1 MTTVALD
8 VMGGDNCPGIN
19 IDGAYDALNNISN
32 LKIKLVGPE
41 KTIADAVKGWEAGLK
56 ERIEIIDAPSVISP
70 EEIPT
75 RALKK
80 KDSSIVMGIE
90 LVKNHEADA
99 FISAGSTGAILAA
112 GTLIV
117 GRLPGVYRAPL
128 ATMIPTKKGFSLF
141 LDCGANVDAKPEW
154 LVQFAR
160 MGSIYMDKV
169 QDRPNSVVKLVNLGT
184 EEEKGNALTKSVNK
198 LLSELNDINYQGYI
212 ESRDVPYG
220 ESDIIVADAFTG
232 NAIIKTFEGTAG
244 VLLEVIKEVLKSSAL
259 TKLAALMLMKP
270 LKTRL
275 KSFDAAKCGGAI
287 LLGLKGVVIK
297 CHGNANRLEISTAIE
312 KACKY
317 VEADVSRLIESA
329 LNEQNET
336 LLSNE

>member
-8 VMGGDNCPGIN
+8 VMGGDNCPDVN
-19 IDGAYDALNNISN
+19 IDGAYDALNNIKN
-32 LKIKLVGPE
+32 LKIKLVGPKE
-41 KTIADAVKGWEAGLK
+41 RIADAIKEWNGELR
-56 ERIEIIDAPSVISP
+56 ERIEIVDAPAVISP
-70 EEIPT
+70 DEAPT
-75 RALKK
+75 KAIKK
-80 KDSSIVMGIE
+80 KDSSIVTGID

-112 GTLIV
+112 GTLII

-128 ATMIPTKKGFSLF
+128 ATMIPTRKGFSLF

-160 MGSIYMDKV
+160 MGSIYMSKV
-169 QDRPNSVVKLVNLGT
+169 LDRPNAVVKLVNLGT
-184 EEEKGNALTKSVNK
+184 EEEKGNMLTKAVNK
-198 LLSELNDINYQGYI
+198 SLSELKDINYQGYI

-220 ESDIIVADAFTG
+220 ESDIMVADAFTG

-244 VLLEVIKEVLKSSAL
+244 VLLGEIKEVFKSSAV
-259 TKLAALMLMKP
+259 TKLAALMVMKP
-270 LKTRL
+270 LKNRL
-275 KSFDAAKCGGAI
+275 KAFDAAKCGGAI

-317 VEADVSRLIESA
+317 IDADVSSLIESA
-329 LNEQNET
+329 LNE
-336 LLSNE
+336 

>member
-8 VMGGDNCPGIN
+8 VMGGDNCPAIN
-19 IDGAYDALNNISN
+19 IDGAYDALNNIKN
-32 LKIKLVGPE
+32 LKIKLVGP
-41 KTIADAVKGWEAGLK
+41 KNRIADAVKEWGTELR
-56 ERIEIIDAPSVISP
+56 ERIEIVDAPVVITP
-70 EEIPT
+70 EETPT
-75 RALKK
+75 KAIKK
-80 KDSSIVMGIE
+80 KDSSIVTGIE

-112 GTLIV
+112 GTLII

-128 ATMIPTKKGFSLF
+128 ATMIPTQKGFSLF
-141 LDCGANVDAKPEW
+141 LDCGANIDAKPEW

-160 MGSIYMDKV
+160 MGSIYMSKVFDK
-169 QDRPNSVVKLVNLGT
+169 PNAVVKLVNLGT
-184 EEEKGNALTKSVNK
+184 EEEKGNQLTKAVNK
-198 LLSELNDINYQGYI
+198 SLSELKDINYQGYI

-220 ESDIIVADAFTG
+220 KSDIMVADAFTG

-244 VLLEVIKEVLKSSAL
+244 VLLTEIKEVFKSSAF
-259 TKLAALMLMKP
+259 TKLAALMIMKP
-270 LKTRL
+270 LKKRL
-275 KSFDAAKCGGAI
+275 KAFDAAKCGGAV

-317 VEADVSRLIESA
+317 VEADVSSLIESA
-329 LNEQNET
+329 LKE
-336 LLSNE
+336 